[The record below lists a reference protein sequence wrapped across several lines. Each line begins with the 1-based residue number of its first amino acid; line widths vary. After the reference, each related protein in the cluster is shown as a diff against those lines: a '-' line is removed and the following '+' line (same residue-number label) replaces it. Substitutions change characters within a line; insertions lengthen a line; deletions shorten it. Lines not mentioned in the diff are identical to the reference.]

1 VDIARPKQK
10 KYGRYIAIGVG
21 VAILSVVTV
30 ALARLEPAAPSVER
44 ATIWMDT
51 VEQGELVRQVR
62 GPGTLV
68 PEDMRWISAVTAGR
82 IEQRHVRPGAT
93 VQSGDLLLEMSNPD
107 VQLQALEAERQ
118 LASAQASLVSLRTQ
132 LQSDLLNRRSQVE
145 QTRVLAAEAGRTEE
159 SMISLG
165 QKNLASE
172 GEVMRAK
179 ESAAEL
185 RNRLSLDE
193 QQLRTVEESIE
204 RQIALA
210 EENVSRQRAVA
221 QFQRDRVQSMQV
233 RAGSDGVVQEIPW
246 EVGQWANSGA
256 VLARIAQPGKLK
268 AVLRIPETQVR
279 DIAVGQPATI
289 DTRNGLVQGHVMR
302 IDPASVSGTVTIEVA
317 LPDTLPRGARPDLSV
332 DGTVEIER
340 LENVMHVGRPAYGQA
355 ESQVGLFKLEPNG
368 KEAVRVSVRLGRS
381 SVNEIEIVNGLQPGD
396 VVILSDLSQYD
407 SSDRIRIN

>member
-1 VDIARPKQK
+1 VDIPRPQKK
-10 KYGRYIAIGVG
+10 KYGRYIAIGGG
-21 VAILSVVTV
+21 VALLAIVTV
-30 ALARLEPAAPSVER
+30 ALSQLEPAAPSVER

-68 PEDMRWISAVTAGR
+68 PEQMFWISAVTAGR

-93 VQSGDLLLEMSNPD
+93 VTAGELLLEMSNPD

-118 LASAQASLVSLRTQ
+118 LANALSSMVSLRTQ
-132 LQSDLLNRRSQVE
+132 LHSERLSRRAQVE
-145 QTRVLAAEAGRTEE
+145 QIRTLSLEADRAEAL
-159 SMISLG
+159 MISLG
-165 QKNLASE
+165 ERNLASAN
-172 GEVMRAK
+172 EVLAAK
-179 ESAAEL
+179 ESANEL
-185 RNRLSLDE
+185 RMRLQLEQEQLSTLEASL
-193 QQLRTVEESIE
+193 E
-204 RQIALA
+204 RQLDLQ

-221 QFQRDRVQSMQV
+221 QFQRDRVASMQV
-233 RAGSDGVVQEIPW
+233 RAGSDGVVQELDW

-256 VLARIAQPGKLK
+256 VLARVAQPGKLK

-289 DTRNGLVQGHVMR
+289 DTRNGLVKGNVMR
-302 IDPASVSGTVTIEVA
+302 IDPASINGTVTVEVS
-317 LPDTLPRGARPDLSV
+317 LPDSLPRGARPDLSV

-340 LENVMHVGRPAYGQA
+340 LDNVMHVGRPAFGQA
-355 ESQVGLFKLEPNG
+355 ESQVGVFKLEPNE

-381 SVNEIEIVNGLQPGD
+381 SVNEIEIVSGLQPGD
-396 VVILSDLSQYD
+396 VIILSDLSSYD

>member
-93 VQSGDLLLEMSNPD
+93 VQRGDLLLEMSNPD

-118 LASAQASLVSLRTQ
+118 LASAQAGLVSLRTQ
-132 LQSDLLNRRSQVE
+132 LQSELLNRRSQVE
-145 QTRVLAAEAGRTEE
+145 QTRVLASEAGRTEQ
-159 SMISLG
+159 SMVSLA

-172 GEVMRAK
+172 GELARAK

-185 RNRLSLDE
+185 RNRLALDE
-193 QQLRTVEESIE
+193 QQLQTVEESIE
-204 RQIALA
+204 RQIALS

>member
-1 VDIARPKQK
+1 VDIPRPQKK
-10 KYGRYIAIGVG
+10 KYGRYIGIGVG
-21 VAILSVVTV
+21 VLVLTVVTV

-44 ATIWMDT
+44 ATVWMDT

-93 VQSGDLLLEMSNPD
+93 VQRGDLLLEMSNPD

-132 LQSDLLNRRSQVE
+132 LQSDLLSRRSQVE
-145 QTRVLAAEAGRTEE
+145 QTRVAANEAARLEE

-165 QKNLASE
+165 QKNLASDN
-172 GEVMRAK
+172 EVLRAR
-179 ESAAEL
+179 ETSAEL

-193 QQLRTVEESIE
+193 QQLRTLEESLQ

-302 IDPASVSGTVTIEVA
+302 IDPASVAGTVTIEVA

-407 SSDRIRIN
+407 SSDRIRLN

>member
-1 VDIARPKQK
+1 MDIPRPQKK
-10 KYGRYIAIGVG
+10 KYGRYFAIGGG
-21 VAILSVVTV
+21 VALLAIVTV
-30 ALARLEPAAPSVER
+30 ALSRLEPAAPSVER
-44 ATIWMDT
+44 ATVWMDT

-68 PEDMRWISAVTAGR
+68 PEEMRWISAVTAGR

-93 VQSGDLLLEMSNPD
+93 VRRGDLLLEMSNPD

-132 LQSDLLNRRSQVE
+132 LQTERLNRKSLVE
-145 QTRVLAAEAGRTEE
+145 QIRIQSSEANRTEA

-165 QKNLASE
+165 EKNLASE
-172 GEVMRAK
+172 GEVLRAK

-185 RNRLSLDE
+185 RNRLALEEEQLRTLEQSIE
-193 QQLRTVEESIE
+193 QQL
-204 RQIALA
+204 ALA

-221 QFQRDRVQSMQV
+221 QFQRDRVASMQV
-233 RAGSDGVVQEIPW
+233 RAGSDGVVQELDW

-256 VLARIAQPGKLK
+256 VLARVAQPGKLK

-279 DIAVGQPATI
+279 DIAVGQVATI
-289 DTRNGLVQGHVMR
+289 DTRNGLVEGHVMR
-302 IDPASVSGTVTIEVA
+302 IDPASINGTVTVEVA
-317 LPDTLPRGARPDLSV
+317 LPDSLPRGARPDLSV
-332 DGTVEIER
+332 DGTIEIER
-340 LENVMHVGRPAYGQA
+340 LEDVMHVGRPAYGQA

-381 SVNEIEIVNGLQPGD
+381 SVNEIEIVSGLQPGD
-396 VVILSDLSQYD
+396 VVILSDLSSYD

>member
-1 VDIARPKQK
+1 MDIPRPQKK

-21 VAILSVVTV
+21 VAVIGVVTV
-30 ALARLEPAAPSVER
+30 ALASLEPAAPSVEG
-44 ATIWMDT
+44 ATVWRDT

-93 VQSGDLLLEMSNPD
+93 VQRGDLLLEMSNPD

-132 LQSDLLNRRSQVE
+132 LQTELLNRRAQVE
-145 QTRVLAAEAGRTEE
+145 QTRVAANEAVRTEE

-165 QKNLASE
+165 QKNLASDN
-172 GEVMRAK
+172 EVLRAK
-179 ESAAEL
+179 ETAAEL
-185 RNRLSLDE
+185 RNRVQLE
-193 QQLRTVEESIE
+193 TEQLRTLEESIQ

-221 QFQRDRVQSMQV
+221 QFQRDRVASMQV

-289 DTRNGLVQGHVMR
+289 DTRNGLVEGHVMR
-302 IDPASVSGTVTIEVA
+302 IDPASVAGTVTIEVA
-317 LPDTLPRGARPDLSV
+317 LPDSLPRGARPDLSV

-355 ESQVGLFKLEPNG
+355 ESQVGLFKMEPNG

-381 SVNEIEIVNGLQPGD
+381 SVNEIEIVSGLQPGD

-407 SSDRIRIN
+407 SADRIRIN

>member
-1 VDIARPKQK
+1 MDIPRPQKK
-10 KYGRYIAIGVG
+10 KYGRYIGIGVG
-21 VAILSVVTV
+21 VLVLTVVTV

-44 ATIWMDT
+44 ATVWMDT

-93 VQSGDLLLEMSNPD
+93 VQRGDLLLEMSNPD

-118 LASAQASLVSLRTQ
+118 LASAQAALVSLRTQ
-132 LQSDLLNRRSQVE
+132 LQSDLLSRRSQVE
-145 QTRVLAAEAGRTEE
+145 QTRVAANEAARLEE

-165 QKNLASE
+165 QKNLASDN
-172 GEVMRAK
+172 EVLRAR
-179 ESAAEL
+179 ETSAEL

-193 QQLRTVEESIE
+193 QQLRTLEESLQ

-302 IDPASVSGTVTIEVA
+302 IDPASVAGTVTIEVS

-407 SSDRIRIN
+407 SSDRIRLN

>member
-1 VDIARPKQK
+1 VDIPRPQKK
-10 KYGRYIAIGVG
+10 KYGRYIAIGGG
-21 VAILSVVTV
+21 VVALVVVTV
-30 ALARLEPAAPSVER
+30 ALSQLEPAAPSVER
-44 ATIWMDT
+44 ATVWMDT

-68 PEDMRWISAVTAGR
+68 PEEMRWLSAVTAGR

-93 VQSGDLLLEMSNPD
+93 VATGDLLLEMSNPD

-118 LASAQASLVSLRTQ
+118 LASAQAALVSLRTQ
-132 LQSDLLNRRSQVE
+132 LQTERLNRKSQVE
-145 QTRVLAAEAGRTEE
+145 QIRIQANEADRTEE

-165 QKNLASE
+165 QKNLASAN
-172 GEVMRAK
+172 EVLRAK
-179 ESAAEL
+179 ETAAEL
-185 RNRLSLDE
+185 RNRLALE
-193 QQLRTVEESIE
+193 EEQLRTVEASIE
-204 RQIALA
+204 QQLALA
-210 EENVSRQRAVA
+210 QENVSRQRAVA
-221 QFQRDRVQSMQV
+221 QFQRDRVASMQV
-233 RAGSDGVVQEIPW
+233 RAGSDGVVQEIDW

-279 DIAVGQPATI
+279 DIAVGQVATI

-302 IDPASVSGTVTIEVA
+302 IDPASVNGTVTVEVA

-332 DGTVEIER
+332 DGTIEIER

-381 SVNEIEIVNGLQPGD
+381 SVNEIEIVSGLQPGD
-396 VVILSDLSQYD
+396 VVILSDLSSYD
-407 SSDRIRIN
+407 ASDRVRIN

>member
-1 VDIARPKQK
+1 VDIPRPQKK
-10 KYGRYIAIGVG
+10 KYGRYIGIGVG
-21 VAILSVVTV
+21 VLVLTVVTV

-44 ATIWMDT
+44 ATVWMDT

-93 VQSGDLLLEMSNPD
+93 VQRGDLLLEMSNPD

-118 LASAQASLVSLRTQ
+118 LASAQAALVSLQTQ
-132 LQSDLLNRRSQVE
+132 LQSELLSRRSQVE
-145 QTRVLAAEAGRTEE
+145 QTRVAASEAARLEE

-165 QKNLASE
+165 QKNLASDN
-172 GEVMRAK
+172 EVLRAR
-179 ESAAEL
+179 ETAAEL

-193 QQLRTVEESIE
+193 QQLRTLEESLQ

-302 IDPASVSGTVTIEVA
+302 IDPASVAGTVTIEVA

-407 SSDRIRIN
+407 SSDRIRLN

>member
-1 VDIARPKQK
+1 MDIARPKQK

-118 LASAQASLVSLRTQ
+118 LASAQAALVSLRTQ

-145 QTRVLAAEAGRTEE
+145 QTRVLASEAGRTEE
-159 SMISLG
+159 SMVSLG

-185 RNRLSLDE
+185 RNRLAMDE
-193 QQLRTVEESIE
+193 QQLQTLEESLQ

-355 ESQVGLFKLEPNG
+355 ESQVGLFKLEPNE